1 MKLITAGIWVR
12 MNQHRC
18 YTPITNWK
26 YQPTERFHNIPTR
39 VCCFAW
45 ASEVNWGLGLFWG
58 FATSVHYPLWK
69 LELLLWA
76 AFPFLRRLPLFLLV
90 LWPTNC
96 CSPVVWVGTWVSP
109 QQNWQC
115 PREAVSLIQWSPS
128 KQSLKQCKP
137 QDPGLT
143 WQVPENHKL
152 WVFNSAPVPE
162 TTTSTRSTQCQ
173 SR

>member
-1 MKLITAGIWVR
+1 MLHSNNKLKIPAYREIL
-12 MNQHRC
+12 Q
-18 YTPITNWK
+18 YTYK
-26 YQPTERFHNIPTR
+26 
-39 VCCFAW
+39 
-45 ASEVNWGLGLFWG
+45 S
-58 FATSVHYPLWK
+58 
-69 LELLLWA
+69 LLLCLSLRGKLRFGVILRFCHLCSLSTVETGA
-76 AFPFLRRLPLFLLV
+76 PVMGCVSFLRRLPLFLLV

-137 QDPGLT
+137 QDPGLR